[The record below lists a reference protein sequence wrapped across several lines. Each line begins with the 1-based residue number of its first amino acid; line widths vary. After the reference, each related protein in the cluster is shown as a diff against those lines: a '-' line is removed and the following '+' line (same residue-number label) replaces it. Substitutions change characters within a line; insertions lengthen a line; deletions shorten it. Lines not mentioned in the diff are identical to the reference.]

1 MGINSKTFNHFL
13 PFNFQNKTVLITG
26 GSRGIGAAVAEL
38 FARLGANVAFNFQY
52 NRRAAE
58 KILTRIRN
66 FSGDSFA
73 QQCDVADY
81 AQVDCFIKN
90 IIKKFKHIDILVN
103 NAGIWEGGTIDRL
116 SQEEWRRTMQINLD
130 GVFYFTKLVVAH
142 MKRSRLPGDIIFISS
157 TAGQRG
163 EAFHSHYAAT
173 KGALISLTK
182 SLAVELAPFKIKV
195 NCVAPGWVDTD
206 MSAVPL
212 RTEKNKI
219 LATIP
224 MKRIPVAS
232 EIAGP
237 IVFLASPWASAI
249 TGEVLNVNA
258 GSVLCG

>member
-38 FARLGANVAFNFQY
+38 FARLGAHVAFNFQY

-103 NAGIWEGGTIDRL
+103 NAGIW
-116 SQEEWRRTMQINLD
+116 
-130 GVFYFTKLVVAH
+130 
-142 MKRSRLPGDIIFISS
+142 
-157 TAGQRG
+157 
-163 EAFHSHYAAT
+163 
-173 KGALISLTK
+173 
-182 SLAVELAPFKIKV
+182 
-195 NCVAPGWVDTD
+195 
-206 MSAVPL
+206 
-212 RTEKNKI
+212 
-219 LATIP
+219 
-224 MKRIPVAS
+224 
-232 EIAGP
+232 
-237 IVFLASPWASAI
+237 
-249 TGEVLNVNA
+249 
-258 GSVLCG
+258 